1 MIKRILTLF
10 FEVSNRISIFGAP
23 LEIVSS
29 RECPTAGT
37 GKDNNPDRR
46 SVSNGFERIRHRL
59 NKRQI
64 LRIHRLRAIQSNG
77 RKMPVDI
84 EFKYFVHC
92 GIPGDLQGKYEFG
105 GPCGD
110 RTHDLRIKS
119 VRTSVSRGLYRCQY
133 DQPQTESSITR
144 CPTVWRRFWLVGVGI
159 GVSYMPVV
167 QTCRRH

>member
-64 LRIHRLRAIQSNG
+64 LRIHRLRAIQSNR

-119 VRTSVSRGLYRCQY
+119 SNQRADSVLPSTSYE
-133 DQPQTESSITR
+133 TI
-144 CPTVWRRFWLVGVGI
+144 
-159 GVSYMPVV
+159 
-167 QTCRRH
+167 